1 MLEGTQ
7 GHCGGPED
15 IHGFYGPQD
24 FQRLTTPAEVIR
36 RSRGF
41 ISCLNARRGL
51 EISEFSQEGGPHEVA
66 PLRSVAQRFAQRII
80 IGFV

>member
-1 MLEGTQ
+1 MAQ
-7 GHCGGPED
+7 VHRGGPED

-41 ISCLNARRGL
+41 ISSLKDRRGL
-51 EISEFSQEGGPHEVA
+51 EIPEFSQEGAPEVA
-66 PLRSVAQRFAQRII
+66 PLRSVAQRFPQRII
-80 IGFV
+80 IAFV